1 MTNKL
6 IKFIA
11 GFFVLTSL
19 LLGIYINEKFFW
31 FTGFVGI
38 NLMQSSITNWCLMED
53 ILKKVFKIKD

>member
-53 ILKKVFKIKD
+53 ILRKVFKLKD

>member
-53 ILKKVFKIKD
+53 ILRKVFKIKD